1 VTDQPGQT
9 PPPSGERE
17 GSGTATEPSPPATA
31 DNPGPASPPRQR
43 DSSGSD
49 PARPDEPGGPAGP
62 ADPAGPSGPGGP
74 PWQAG
79 WPERSGGPDGP
90 GGRGEPGG
98 QGEPGKPAEPGPLDL
113 AGRNA
118 LWLAIAGLA
127 LTLLVSLWGA
137 VAGLVLCTAGMVM
150 GFRTRRQAKR
160 ERVVSTGADVGIAVG
175 GVGLVFALFVTGMS
189 AVLYQ
194 EVSGYNRC
202 LDASNTH
209 SDREVCRDDFLRGV
223 EDRFGTPRGQ
233 LERSPLFGITGGSP
247 E

>member
-17 GSGTATEPSPPATA
+17 GSGTATEPTPPATA
-31 DNPGPASPPRQR
+31 ETPGPASPPRQR

-49 PARPDEPGGPAGP
+49 PQRPDEPGGPAEP
-62 ADPAGPSGPGGP
+62 PNPAGSPWGRPERPSG
-74 PWQAG
+74 
-79 WPERSGGPDGP
+79 SDGS
-90 GGRGEPGG
+90 GG
-98 QGEPGKPAEPGPLDL
+98 QGEPGEPGPLEI

-137 VAGLVLCTAGMVM
+137 VAGLVLCSAGVVI

-194 EVSGYNRC
+194 EMTGYNKC

-209 SDREVCRDDFLRGV
+209 SDRNACRDGFLRGV
-223 EDRFGTPRGQ
+223 EDKFGTPRGQ
-233 LERSPLFGITGGSP
+233 LEQSPLFGLTGGSL